1 MSTYDEFCALYPNMC
16 AGGGTTPKPVSIKIN
31 TNPDGTVI
39 AQAGQTT
46 LDKLLAALTTNLA
59 LIKGSAY
66 IPTTQ
71 QPQIPQYI
79 NPYPQGLPNNTSGTG
94 ATFGDSIEQFVTQN
108 TGLLLIVGL
117 GVVLFKSGRK

>member
-1 MSTYDEFCALYPNMC
+1 MFPTTAAVNTICAINPALCQQP
-16 AGGGTTPKPVSIKIN
+16 TPIKIN

-39 AQAGQTT
+39 AQTGQTT

-71 QPQIPQYI
+71 QPVQQPIYNPYV
-79 NPYPQGLPNNTSGTG
+79 NPYPTGNNTSGTG
-94 ATFGDSIEQFVTQN
+94 ATFGDSIEQFVTNN
-108 TGLLLIVGL
+108 TGLILIGGAAFL
-117 GVVLFKSGRK
+117 LFKSGRK